1 MNKYIIITARCNSS
15 RLKNKILTNITKKYL
30 AIDIIIR
37 RAQKTKFPICLATSD
52 HKSDDKLVNYVRKNY
67 KINIFRGSRD
77 NKVLRW
83 VKCIKKFKI
92 SYAALVDGDDLAFDY
107 DIYKNLLLKVK
118 KKQKSTVYKF
128 PEKIVT
134 GAFTYIFDNTSL
146 ILIHK
151 KTKKLKKID
160 VIEFFLKYLNNIK
173 EIKVPKKL
181 MNEKIRLTLDYKDDL
196 KFFKALYKKIDIL
209 EKTINIV
216 NFLKK
221 NDKIR
226 KLNYHLEDFWRKNQ
240 LKEINIH
247 EKKS

>member
-1 MNKYIIITARCNSS
+1 M
-15 RLKNKILTNITKKYL
+15 
-30 AIDIIIR
+30 
-37 RAQKTKFPICLATSD
+37 
-52 HKSDDKLVNYVRKNY
+52 
-67 KINIFRGSRD
+67 
-77 NKVLRW
+77 
-83 VKCIKKFKI
+83 
-92 SYAALVDGDDLAFDY
+92 
-107 DIYKNLLLKVK
+107 LKVK

-209 EKTINIV
+209 EKKINIV

-240 LKEINIH
+240 LKEINTH